1 MLNKWTITALL
12 IVMTCFLFTASCSR
26 KVVSTAPEVSIS
38 EAEARAAEQM
48 AAAEARAAAKRA
60 AAEQA
65 AAEKA
70 DAEAKLA
77 EEAAAAER
85 TAREFFMNVDI
96 YFAFDSSVL
105 SPEAQ
110 HILKSKALWLKN
122 HSGFSAII
130 EGHCDER
137 GTTEY
142 NIALGDR
149 RAESTR
155 SFLLDYGI
163 SGERLT
169 TISYGEERPADS
181 GHNTKAWTL
190 NRRAHF
196 VIE

>member
-1 MLNKWTITALL
+1 
-12 IVMTCFLFTASCSR
+12 
-26 KVVSTAPEVSIS
+26 
-38 EAEARAAEQM
+38 M

-60 AAEQA
+60 A

-77 EEAAAAER
+77 EEAAAAEKA
-85 TAREFFMNVDI
+85 AREIFMNTDI

-110 HILKSKALWLKN
+110 HILESKALWLKK

-137 GTTEY
+137 GTNEY

-169 TISYGEERPADS
+169 TISYGEERPAHS
-181 GHNTKAWTL
+181 GHNAKAWAL